1 MRIHYA
7 SHALVPSREA
17 NSLQVMKMCAA
28 WARAGHEV
36 TLACRR
42 GSEAGDAHAFY
53 GLAPDFALQ
62 PVVGGNVRVVRRLLY
77 SWRAAAVAR
86 GPAELLF
93 GRDYHT
99 LALVA
104 LRGLGRA
111 PIVLEVHQPPTSA
124 LERRILG
131 RLLASPRLALLVAIS
146 EALAE
151 EYRVQHPEL
160 RAPILVAPDGADAPA
175 APLPTTRAP
184 GPIRLGYVGSLF
196 PGKGLEWI
204 ERLAARLPEAAFHVL
219 GGTSAD
225 LEYWRARLTLPNVR
239 FHGHVP
245 HAEAQVRMREFDLLL
260 APYRPAVLI
269 GGGASDVGRWMSP
282 LKVFEYM
289 ASGRPLVASDL
300 PVLREVLVDGVNARL
315 VPPDDLEAW
324 VTAIE
329 ELVRAP
335 SSARALAE
343 RAREDLL
350 GRFTWDVRARRILE
364 ALALPRRVEQEVR
377 A

>member
-42 GSEAGDAHAFY
+42 GNEAGDAHAFY
-53 GLAPDFALQ
+53 GLAPDFRLC
-62 PVVGGNVRVVRRLLY
+62 VTSGGDVRFLGRCLY
-77 SWRAAAVAR
+77 AWRAAALAS
-86 GPAELLF
+86 GPAELVF

-111 PIVLEVHQPPTSA
+111 PIALEVHQPPTSA
-124 LERRILG
+124 LERRLMA
-131 RLLASPRLALLVAIS
+131 RLLAAPRLALLVSIS
-146 EALAE
+146 AALAD
-151 EYRVQHPEL
+151 EYRALFPEL
-160 RAPILVAPDGADAPA
+160 RAPILVAPDGADPP
-175 APLPTTRAP
+175 APLPPATRAG
-184 GPIRLGYVGSLF
+184 GPIRLGYVGSLY
-196 PGKGLEWI
+196 PGKGLELV
-204 ERLAARLPEAAFHVL
+204 ERLAVRLPEADFHVL

-225 LEYWRARLTLPNVR
+225 LASWRARLVRANVH

-245 HAEAQVRMREFDLLL
+245 HAEAQERMRTFDLLL

-269 GGGASDVGRWMSP
+269 GGGGADVGRWMSP
-282 LKVFEYM
+282 LKIFEYM
-289 ASGRPLVASDL
+289 ASGRPMVASDL
-300 PVLREVLVDGVNARL
+300 PVLREVLEDGVNARL
-315 VPPDDLEAW
+315 VPPDDVEAW
-324 VTAIE
+324 ARAIE

-335 SSARALAE
+335 GVARGLAE
-343 RAREDLL
+343 RARDDLAR
-350 GRFTWDVRARRILE
+350 RFSWDVRAQRILA
-364 ALALPRRVEQEVR
+364 ALEPARAGCEVP